1 MSKVELSVDL
11 SGFARSK
18 DETSRTIAG
27 ASFSSG
33 GSSFPSTAGV
43 SKLGISI
50 AGTHVAGA
58 RRVWCNPVKLEQ
70 DLKIHFF
77 SLFLFQMKRQPR
89 EVICPTSEDQLVQ
102 KRGWS

>member
-1 MSKVELSVDL
+1 MSKVECSFDL
-11 SGFARSK
+11 SGFACSK
-18 DETSRTIAG
+18 DATSRTIVG

-33 GSSFPSTAGV
+33 ELSFPSTAGV

-58 RRVWCNPVKLEQ
+58 HRVWCNPGKLEQ

-77 SLFLFQMKRQPR
+77 SLFLCQMRRQPQ
-89 EVICPTSEDQLVQ
+89 EVICPMSEDQLVQ